1 MSNNPYTAPDELI
14 TGGHVT
20 KECNSV
26 TVLFDDIHYSLSS
39 GQLNGGFHHTLGV
52 RNQQL
57 TYHIE
62 TEKDLPGGSVAN
74 YLAQEFEHIDVP
86 VHFST
91 ALLTSATPSLHA
103 YTMVQESDTIVET
116 IVTGGYKKTAHRA
129 GTGYC
134 YEEKDG
140 EFHTP
145 GTINILV
152 FTNKALTDSAM
163 VKAIMTITEAKT
175 AALQDW
181 NVESVRLHP
190 FINEDIP
197 DAITKERKTSA
208 TGTST
213 DGIVLTI
220 DTNGDILT
228 DAGSFSLFGDTLAK
242 AVYVGVQRALENAIG
257 AE

>member
-1 MSNNPYTAPDELI
+1 M
-14 TGGHVT
+14 
-20 KECNSV
+20 
-26 TVLFDDIHYSLSS
+26 
-39 GQLNGGFHHTLGV
+39 
-52 RNQQL
+52 
-57 TYHIE
+57 
-62 TEKDLPGGSVAN
+62 
-74 YLAQEFEHIDVP
+74 
-86 VHFST
+86 
-91 ALLTSATPSLHA
+91 
-103 YTMVQESDTIVET
+103 ET
-116 IVTGGYKKTAHRA
+116 IVTAGYEKTAHRA

-134 YEEKDG
+134 YEERDG
-140 EFHTP
+140 GFIVP

-181 NVESVRLHP
+181 GAESVKLYP

-197 DAITKERKTSA
+197 EALTKERKTTA

-213 DGIVLTI
+213 DGIILTI
-220 DTNGDILT
+220 DTNGDVLT